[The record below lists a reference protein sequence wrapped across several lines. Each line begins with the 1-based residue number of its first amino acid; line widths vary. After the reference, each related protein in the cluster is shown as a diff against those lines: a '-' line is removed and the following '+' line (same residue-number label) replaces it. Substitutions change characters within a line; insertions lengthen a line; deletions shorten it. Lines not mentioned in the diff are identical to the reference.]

1 MKPFNLEEYLANPNK
16 KVVTRDGRTVER
28 ILCTDAVGN
37 YPIVA
42 LVKTYDGTSDRAIM
56 YTKEGMYINGQT
68 NGYDLFFA
76 SERHEGWINVYLGS
90 EDNILSG
97 GCIYNSKEEAEK
109 VGNECSGYITTSKIE
124 WEDRDESY
132 RRYM

>member
-1 MKPFNLEEYLANPNK
+1 MKPFNLEKYLANPNK
-16 KVVTRDGRTVER
+16 KLVTRDGREVER

-76 SERHEGWINVYLGS
+76 PEKHEGWVSIYHGKDGPLTGNV
-90 EDNILSG
+90 IFA
-97 GCIYNSKEEAEK
+97 SKEEAEESSRHCC
-109 VGNECSGYITTSKIE
+109 GFTEGLYMTSGKIE
-124 WEDRDESY
+124 WEE
-132 RRYM
+132 

>member
-16 KVVTRDGRTVER
+16 KLVTRDGREVER
-28 ILCTDAVGN
+28 ILCTDAMGP

-42 LVKTYDGTSDRAIM
+42 LVKIYDGTSDRAIM
-56 YTKEGMYINGQT
+56 YTKEGVYINGQT

-76 SERHEGWINVYLGS
+76 PEKHEGWMNLYKGVKNYYPGKI
-90 EDNILSG
+90 
-97 GCIYNSKEEAEK
+97 IYPTEEEALK
-109 VGNECSGYITTSKIE
+109 GKGLDYITTIKIE

-132 RRYM
+132 RRHM

>member
-1 MKPFNLEEYLANPNK
+1 MKPFNLKEYLANPNK
-16 KVVTRDGRTVER
+16 KLVTRDGREVER

-76 SERHEGWINVYLGS
+76 SEKHEGWINIFHGKDGPLTGNV
-90 EDNILSG
+90 IFA
-97 GCIYNSKEEAEK
+97 SKEEAEESSRHCCGFTEGLYVTSGK
-109 VGNECSGYITTSKIE
+109 VE
-124 WEDRDESY
+124 WEE
-132 RRYM
+132 